1 MTRIILCLLIAAV
14 SLPAQITTKTADV
27 FEELES
33 GALTLRI
40 YNAVNGQP
48 VPGASVRI
56 PTVGEFETDDEGKFL
71 FSAPEEDGVLMA
83 TVSADGYITS
93 EVPVEIM
100 AGTLFFNRISI
111 SPIMDI
117 KRVRIVVD
125 WDKRPLDLDAHLVKH
140 GGDGYHISY
149 RNMRTLA
156 DKSGMLDIDAMRG
169 YGPETITVNEV
180 SASSTYEYYIHDFS
194 NAKNSASPA
203 LSESKATVKV
213 YGEGKL
219 LKVFTVPRKKEG
231 TVWNVFTIERGHIR
245 EAGQVRGN

>member
-1 MTRIILCLLIAAV
+1 MKQLFLILFTAAAF
-14 SLPAQITTKTADV
+14 LPAQITTKSADI
-27 FEELES
+27 FEEMES

-40 YNAVNGQP
+40 YNAVNGRP
-48 VPGASVRI
+48 VPGASVNI
-56 PTVGEFETDDEGKFL
+56 QTVGEFVTDDEGKLL
-71 FSAPEEDGVLMA
+71 FPAPAEDGVLTA
-83 TVSADGYITS
+83 LITADGYITS

-125 WDKRPLDLDAHLVKH
+125 WDKKPLDLDAHLVKH
-140 GGDGYHISY
+140 GADGYHISY

-169 YGPETITVNEV
+169 YGPETITVNEI

-203 LSESKATVKV
+203 ISDSKATVKV

-219 LKVFTVPRKKEG
+219 LKVFTVPLKKEG

>member
-1 MTRIILCLLIAAV
+1 MRTIILTLFITAV
-14 SLPAQITTKTADV
+14 SLQAQITTKSADI
-27 FEELES
+27 FEEMES

-40 YNAVNGQP
+40 HNAVNGRP
-48 VPGASVRI
+48 VPGAVVVIGS
-56 PTVGEFETDDEGKFL
+56 VGEYVTDEEGKLL
-71 FSAPEEDGVLMA
+71 FPAPPEDGVLTA
-83 TVSADGYITS
+83 TIAADGYITS
-93 EVPVEIM
+93 AVPIEIM

-111 SPIMDI
+111 SPVMDI

-125 WDKRPLDLDAHLVKH
+125 WDKKPLDLDAHLVKQ
-140 GGDGYHISY
+140 GADGYHISY

-169 YGPETITVNEV
+169 YGPETITVNEI
-180 SASSTYEYYIHDFS
+180 SASSTYEYFIHDYS
-194 NAKNSASPA
+194 NAKNSSSAA
-203 LSESKATVKV
+203 LSESKAMVKV

-245 EAGQVRGN
+245 EAGQLRAN